1 MILKKKQRFKSA
13 RHNFFTEEISKATL
27 SSNND
32 KRMESINLTEPHAY
46 GMSKDLVRE
55 KEKIKCNNIIE

>member
-1 MILKKKQRFKSA
+1 MILKKKRRFKSA
-13 RHNFFTEEISKATL
+13 RHSFFTEEISKAAL

-32 KRMESINLTEPHAY
+32 KRMESIDLTEPHVY

-55 KEKIKCNNIIE
+55 KEKIKCNNIIK